1 MHFLGYIS
9 HYALAADVII
19 INIFAFNVSCFV
31 VEVLAKNNN
40 TGFVICLWCLVT
52 WRLY

>member
-19 INIFAFNVSCFV
+19 INIFFYLMSAFFV

-40 TGFVICLWCLVT
+40 TGFVIC
-52 WRLY
+52 